1 MFLFSQ
7 KTFLWCVTKLGLQK
21 FQLLITL
28 GEDGLRIERWEG
40 GQGLDEL
47 IFFLV
52 SFAHFILFFPSF
64 GRTGFPLPSKISV

>member
-7 KTFLWCVTKLGLQK
+7 KAFLWYVITLGLQK

-40 GQGLDEL
+40 GQGLDE
-47 IFFLV
+47 F
-52 SFAHFILFFPSF
+52 LFF
-64 GRTGFPLPSKISV
+64 